1 VKGKDI
7 AMHICFIEDT
17 YLHGG
22 TQIWVAEAMRDF
34 MDKGH
39 DVTLLTAAGG
49 FNAKDGVLTDAR
61 VVTYDFNDVIAED
74 ERNRDLWK
82 EALSGA
88 DVAVCTVHP
97 PRDGFHCS
105 LFAARC
111 IEEAGLDTV
120 LAPKTGTIVPEYE
133 RDFYSPPRDIQSH
146 VICITDFTRRYLID
160 TLRIPE
166 EEVSLVYQGTEV
178 SRFTRDEERRREAE
192 KRYVLPSNAAPIL
205 GSVGSFEHRKGQ
217 VVLLEA
223 VAEIRRTLPNVH
235 LVLVGDGPDEQ
246 LLNNAVAEMGLE
258 ANVTFFPFTREPV
271 HIFEIIDILVLSSLY
286 KEGLPN
292 VLLEAM
298 SMNLP
303 VVASR
308 LAGVPE
314 VVIDGRTGRLT
325 EPGDVHGLARAV
337 ELLWEDPAA
346 CREMGNEGRKL
357 MVEKF
362 DKVHQFDAF
371 LDHFAT
377 YAD

>member
-1 VKGKDI
+1 
-7 AMHICFIEDT
+7 MHICFIEDT

-34 MDKGH
+34 MAKGH
-39 DVTLLTAAGG
+39 DVTLLTAADG
-49 FNAKDGVLTDAR
+49 FNARDGVLTDAR
-61 VVTYDFNDVIAED
+61 VVTYDFNGVIAED
-74 ERNRDLWK
+74 EKHRDIWK
-82 EALSGA
+82 EALSGT

-120 LAPKTGTIVPEYE
+120 LEPKTGTIVPEYE

-146 VICITDFTRRYLID
+146 VICITDFTRRYMIG

-178 SRFTRDEERRREAE
+178 SRFTHDGERRREAE
-192 KRYVLPSNAAPIL
+192 NRYVLPPNAAPIL

-223 VAEIRRTLPNVH
+223 VAEMRRTLPDVH
-235 LVLVGDGPDEQ
+235 LILVGDGPDEE
-246 LLNNAVAEMGLE
+246 LLNNAVVEMGLE
-258 ANVTFFPFTREPV
+258 SNVTFFPFTREPV

-298 SMNLP
+298 SMGLP

-314 VVIDGRTGRLT
+314 VVIDGRTGWTT
-325 EPGDVHGLARAV
+325 EPGDVQGLARAV

-346 CREMGNEGRKL
+346 CREMGAEGRRL
-357 MVEKF
+357 MEEKF

-371 LDHFAT
+371 LDHFST
-377 YAD
+377 YVD